1 MSPRAA
7 ILLLA
12 AAPRVTRLSPAT
24 PAARTSRAAGA
35 ASFAL
40 VSLVPLAALA
50 TLAGCQPQVVEYHYR
65 PAYYQLASETKLP
78 DEVVT
83 EDGRIIR
90 FVSTPIDEMQK
101 SRDAAEGGGDQP
113 AAPPAEI
120 WKESPDGR
128 VTLTCILPEHVLAN
142 TMTCL
147 RLERYDVMYE
157 ELLAKRTRAEYEA
170 SGRGPEQFAAWCA
183 KHRNDL
189 MAMLNRMGFG
199 FMGSDVILDRAGPD
213 VLRARFTPRLSGQF
227 KFSEVLMTYEGFGMK
242 LLTIR

>member
-24 PAARTSRAAGA
+24 PAARTSRAAGV

-40 VSLVPLAALA
+40 VSLA